1 LSVNFRLLDKRAEL
15 RQDMVESSA
24 WMFAESITAIQ
35 KAAMI
40 RGEERTAHPLRVPTV
55 ERG

>member
-1 LSVNFRLLDKRAEL
+1 MRHALDKRAEL

-24 WMFAESITAIQ
+24 WMFAETITAIQ